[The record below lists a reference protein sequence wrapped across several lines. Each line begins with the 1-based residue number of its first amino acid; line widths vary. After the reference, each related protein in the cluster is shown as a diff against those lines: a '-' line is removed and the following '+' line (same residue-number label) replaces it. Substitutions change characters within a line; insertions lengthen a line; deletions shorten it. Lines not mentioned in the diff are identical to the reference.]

1 MRAGICLFALADPR
15 GHQGRAAPWVQILS
29 FSCSFRQKICKIIL
43 LRELAPSGKSV
54 TALDL
59 GFGNIVFESEHYR
72 TPRRKN
78 IFPIVLLLETFDSL
92 FLVEPAE
99 RTVYIVDGEIIT
111 FGRENIN
118 HGGHYSTDTS
128 AYTAPYTGT
137 YR

>member
-1 MRAGICLFALADPR
+1 M
-15 GHQGRAAPWVQILS
+15 
-29 FSCSFRQKICKIIL
+29 
-43 LRELAPSGKSV
+43 
-54 TALDL
+54 DL
-59 GFGNIVFESEHYR
+59 GFGSIVFGSEHYR

-99 RTVYIVDGEIIT
+99 STVYIVDGEIKS
-111 FGRENIN
+111 GRENIN
-118 HGGHYSTDTS
+118 HGGHYSTDTG